1 MKLTLLHDRPLS
13 TGVFGL
19 ALAPDGSRAFA
30 ACADGRVVSLDPA
43 SGEQVA
49 LAGSHGSYASGC
61 TLLPDGKTL
70 LSGGYDGQLLWHD
83 LGSGAVSRRVSAHRF
98 WSWDLA
104 VSPDGSRVASCTGQY
119 LAGGWKYEP
128 ATATEPAVRV
138 FDAASGA
145 VVAEFDHQP
154 PVLCCGFSRDGRH
167 LAAANMLGEVRVWR
181 LGEGGGPEPVS
192 RFTSPDFTS

>member
-83 LGSGAVSRRVSAHRF
+83 LGSGAVSRRVPAHRF
-98 WSWDLA
+98 WSWELA

-128 ATATEPAVRV
+128 AAAT
-138 FDAASGA
+138 
-145 VVAEFDHQP
+145 
-154 PVLCCGFSRDGRH
+154 
-167 LAAANMLGEVRVWR
+167 
-181 LGEGGGPEPVS
+181 
-192 RFTSPDFTS
+192 